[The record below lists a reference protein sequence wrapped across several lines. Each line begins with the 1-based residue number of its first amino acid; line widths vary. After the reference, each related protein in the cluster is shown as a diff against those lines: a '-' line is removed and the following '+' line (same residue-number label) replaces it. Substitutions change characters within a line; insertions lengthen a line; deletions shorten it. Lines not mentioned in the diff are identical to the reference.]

1 MHNALKMKNH
11 KFPLLFIPYKTIYWR
26 EINIGDWQFFRKFAN
41 IKIVN
46 INKYIDTP
54 TKPLLKMKK
63 LEKKDVIAQ
72 IANIKF
78 ANCFSPTNSPNITL
92 ANKYSCTVLD

>member
-1 MHNALKMKNH
+1 M
-11 KFPLLFIPYKTIYWR
+11 
-26 EINIGDWQFFRKFAN
+26 
-41 IKIVN
+41 
-46 INKYIDTP
+46 P

-63 LEKKDVIAQ
+63 LKKKDVIAQ

-78 ANCFSPTNSPNITL
+78 ANCFSPTNSPSITL